1 MRHKR
6 EYVIER
12 ENQEFEL
19 LDGLMAHLRD
29 EEWRVLLLRPETKDP
44 WTVKD
49 ALAHIAHWKSDVARS
64 IRKQRRPT
72 EEQGL
77 DTNAIN
83 HLNFLRWRD
92 RSPVEV
98 LEWHRQVHA
107 DVLDA
112 MHQAPDEYFSGKER
126 NEQWPFDLIGHSAY
140 HRINDILRALK
151 ARPRS

>member
-6 EYVIER
+6 EDVIER

-29 EEWRVLLLRPETKDP
+29 EEWRASLLRPETKDP

-64 IRKQRRPT
+64 IRKQRRPP
-72 EEQGL
+72 EEQSL

-83 HLNFLRWRD
+83 HLSYLRWRD

-112 MHQAPDEYFSGKER
+112 MLHAPDEYFSGKER

-151 ARPRS
+151 AHPKS

>member
-1 MRHKR
+1 MRHKC
-6 EYVIER
+6 EDVIGR

-19 LDGLMAHLRD
+19 LDGLMSHLND
-29 EEWRVLLLRPETKDP
+29 KEWRALLLRPESKDP

-64 IRKQRRPT
+64 IRKQRRPP

-83 HLNFLRWRD
+83 HLNYLRWRY

-112 MHQAPDEYFSGKER
+112 LRHAPDEYFSGKER
-126 NEQWPFDLIGHSAY
+126 NDQWPYDLI
-140 HRINDILRALK
+140 
-151 ARPRS
+151 